1 MFASGTLR
9 KLHLVSILLLTA
21 AAPAVLNA
29 QGDTYGPITETN
41 FFGGFNRFFAYQ
53 DSPPRMVLNDGPL
66 AGVRE
71 TWNILGHFG
80 LEGSYM
86 YGQNNLR
93 LTPTPGG
100 PMSSVNF
107 ASHTGIGF
115 LGGVFYLMGPEHR
128 TRVFLR
134 AGPSIV
140 NYLPTQGAQ
149 NYARN
154 PANAYLAATNL
165 SSGVEFG
172 GLYGVG
178 VKTFL
183 NKWLALRADFEGTA
197 YPQPHYHLPSIS
209 YGPGAV
215 YVPRDG
221 VATYYS
227 VSAGFSIGI
236 GHRAEAAPPLPPK
249 APEPPGPSARLDVSG
264 ANGSAIDAGCPGDR
278 QSIPFSINAS
288 TNLPDHRPVYRWT
301 VNGQTAGADS
311 PQFNFTVPQ
320 AAGQYKVSV
329 LVRDDPGNSS
339 DKRTADPVT
348 VDVATLTVQG
358 HSDPTIAVSVAQST
372 LNFGD
377 TTALQVTP
385 GGSACNRRMTYTC
398 QTNAGRLTG
407 TPPNAFDS
415 STVEFDADRS
425 RAQTRMASIT
435 CTVRDDLGSTAS
447 ASTNVNVNL
456 AQLAEARRFDDV
468 VFAKNNARVNNCG
481 KRILLEEVYPLLTEH
496 PDWDLVVV
504 GHTSQSERKGTP
516 LDRQR
521 VMNVIAT
528 MTAGAD
534 TCPRLD
540 LSRIRFVVAGT
551 DQKSDPRPAFC
562 GTSSRVKTT
571 ERTGQSITADDADAR
586 FRRVEVYVIPK
597 GAKLPADAASAAAA
611 PEEAVRA
618 LGCPK

>member
-1 MFASGTLR
+1 MFTSSTFR
-9 KLHLVSILLLTA
+9 RFHCVSILLLTA
-21 AAPAVLNA
+21 AAPAVLHA
-29 QGDTYGPITETN
+29 QLDTYGPITETN
-41 FFGGFNRFFAYQ
+41 FFGGVNRFFAYQ

-71 TWNILGHFG
+71 TWNMLGHFG

-100 PMSSVNF
+100 PMSSVHF
-107 ASHTGIGF
+107 ASHTGIAF
-115 LGGVFYLMGPEHR
+115 LGGVFYFMGPEHR
-128 TRVFLR
+128 TRVFVR
-134 AGPSIV
+134 GGPALLG
-140 NYLPTQGAQ
+140 YYPTQTAQ
-149 NYARN
+149 SYARATTN
-154 PANAYLAATNL
+154 TYLAASNL

-172 GLYGVG
+172 GLYGLG

-197 YPQPHYHLPSIS
+197 FPQPHYHLPSTS

-215 YVPRDG
+215 YIPQGG
-221 VATYYS
+221 VGTYYS

-236 GHRAEAAPPLPPK
+236 GHHAEAAPPLPPK
-249 APEPPGPSARLDVSG
+249 APEPPGPSARLDVTG
-264 ANGSAIDAGCPGDR
+264 ANGNAIDAGCPGDR
-278 QSIPFSINAS
+278 QSIPLSVSAT
-288 TNLPDHRPVYRWT
+288 TNLPDHHPVYRWM
-301 VNGQTAGADS
+301 VNDQTAGTDS
-311 PQFNFTVPQ
+311 PQFNFPVPS

-329 LVRDDPGNSS
+329 LVRDDPGIST

-348 VDVATLTVQG
+348 VDVATVTVQSHTDPTLTV
-358 HSDPTIAVSVAQST
+358 SAAQST

-377 TTALQVTP
+377 TTALQINP

-398 QTNAGRLTG
+398 QTNVGRLTG
-407 TPPNAFDS
+407 TPANAFDS

-425 RAQTRMASIT
+425 RAQTRVASIT
-435 CTVRDDLGSTAS
+435 CTVRDDLGSTAR

-456 AQLAEARRFDDV
+456 AQMAEVRRFDDV

-481 KRILLEEVYPLLTEH
+481 KRILLEEVYPLLTQH

-504 GHTSQSERKGTP
+504 GHTSQSEKKGTQ

-521 VMNVIAT
+521 LLNVIAT
-528 MTAGAD
+528 MTAGSD

-540 LSRIRFVVAGT
+540 LSRVRFVVAGT

-571 ERTGQSITADDADAR
+571 ERAGQSITADDADAK
-586 FRRVEVYVIPK
+586 FRRVEVYVVPK
-597 GAKLPADAASAAAA
+597 GAKLPDDAASAAAV
-611 PEEAVRA
+611 PEDAVRA